1 MVQQQRVLRIVQ
13 ICFLVYAIGLF
24 WLMHIIKPQNGSPAD
39 PVVYQ
44 SIAALAVADGFIGI
58 LMQRLMLKAKAR
70 PLPNGKVPTAAQRWF
85 AANIV
90 RLAFALSTCLFGFA
104 LHMLVA
110 PVRLAQALVALGILF
125 LLVSPCKPP
134 ADEPGS
140 SPHGTIG

>member
-58 LMQRLMLKAKAR
+58 FVQRLMLKGKAR
-70 PLPNGKVPTAAQRWF
+70 PLPNGKMPTAAQRWF

-90 RLAFALSTCLFGFA
+90 RLAFALSTSLFGFA
-104 LHMLVA
+104 LHVLGA
-110 PVRLAQALVALGILF
+110 PERLAQALVGLGILYM
-125 LLVSPCKPP
+125 LVSPGKPP
-134 ADEPGS
+134 AEPGS
-140 SPHGTIG
+140 SPYGTIG